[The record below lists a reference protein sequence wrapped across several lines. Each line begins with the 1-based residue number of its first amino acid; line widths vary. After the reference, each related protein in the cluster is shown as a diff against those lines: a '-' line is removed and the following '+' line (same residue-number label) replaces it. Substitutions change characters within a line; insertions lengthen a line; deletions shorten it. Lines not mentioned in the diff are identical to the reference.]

1 MESFPDFP
9 EWAAR
14 YYESYSAPYVPI
26 TKEAQDRAE
35 QGLPRVLKHL
45 PRKGSSVLDLC
56 CGGGTYLFAIEKAGY
71 RMTGLDIQRR
81 MIEGARKF
89 AKTTGSK
96 AKLVVGDARAPK
108 FPDESFDSV
117 VFLGA
122 PFGHFSIGEFEQIA
136 RQALRMLKRNGTMIS
151 EVNDHVA
158 LFLSGMYQR
167 ILYEPAGEDDAL
179 SLHTRYDGQAGTFN
193 RLFLDLDK
201 NKKFK
206 GSFHIWTPWIMDYVM
221 KSVGFA
227 KKVSEP
233 ATFGHFTQFVV
244 YKKP

>member
-1 MESFPDFP
+1 MESFP

-14 YYESYSAPYVPI
+14 YYEAYSAPYLPT

-35 QGLPRVLKHL
+35 QGLPKVLKHL
-45 PRKGSSVLDLC
+45 PRKGSKVLDLC
-56 CGGGTYLFAIEKAGY
+56 CGAGTYLFAIERAGY
-71 RMTGLDIQRR
+71 KMTGLDIQRR
-81 MIEGARKF
+81 MIEGARRF

-96 AKLVVGDARAPK
+96 ATLVVGNAMAPK
-108 FPDESFDSV
+108 FPDESFDAV

-122 PFGHFSIGEFEQIA
+122 PFGHFSIAEYGMIA
-136 RQALRMLKRNGTMIS
+136 RQAFRMLKRKGTMVA

-167 ILYEPAGEDDAL
+167 VLYEPAGTNDAL
-179 SLHTRYDGQAGTFN
+179 SIHTRYDGQAGTFN
-193 RLFLDLDK
+193 RLFLDLET
-201 NKKFK
+201 KKRFK

-227 KKVSEP
+227 WKVAEP
-233 ATFGHFTQFVV
+233 ATFGHFTQFVA
-244 YKKP
+244 YSKP